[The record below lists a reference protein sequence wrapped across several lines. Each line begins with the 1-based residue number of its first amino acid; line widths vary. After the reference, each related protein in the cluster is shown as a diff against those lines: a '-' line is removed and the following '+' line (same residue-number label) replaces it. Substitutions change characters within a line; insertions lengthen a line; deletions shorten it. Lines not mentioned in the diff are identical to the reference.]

1 MDKAPARR
9 VLHHL
14 PLSPACRAAR
24 LALAEKSVAFAMAEE
39 PVWENRPA
47 FLAINPSGEV
57 PVFIDGGAGPVCGA
71 WPVTEYLEDAFPDPP
86 LWPRAAV
93 ERAECRRIVEWFHV
107 GFANEVSRPLIHE
120 LAMKRR
126 FRLGQPDSRAIHR
139 AHDRLLGRLETVA
152 DLFGRR
158 RWLGGETLSHADLAA
173 AAHISVVDFLGAVR
187 WPAAPELARNW
198 YARLK
203 SRPAFRPL
211 LDDRVPG
218 VRPPLHY
225 ADLDF

>member
-1 MDKAPARR
+1 MENAPAAR

-14 PLSPACRAAR
+14 PLSPASRAVR
-24 LALAEKSVAFAMAEE
+24 LALAEKGVAFNAVEE
-39 PVWENRPA
+39 PVWEDRPA

-57 PVFIDGGAGPVCGA
+57 PVLIDGDAGPACGA
-71 WPVTEYLEDAFPDPP
+71 WAVVEYLEDAFPDPA
-86 LWPRAAV
+86 LWPRAAA

-107 GFANEVSRPLIHE
+107 KFANEVSRPLIHE

-126 FRLGQPDSRAIHR
+126 FRLGQPDSRVIHR
-139 AHDRLLGRLETVA
+139 AHDRLMGHLETIA
-152 DLFGRR
+152 DLFERR

-173 AAHISVVDFLGAVR
+173 AGHVSVADFLGAIR
-187 WPAAPELARNW
+187 WQSASQPARDW

-203 SRPAFRPL
+203 SRPGFRPL
-211 LDDRVPG
+211 LDDKAPG
-218 VRPPLHY
+218 VRPPPHY